1 MSRGVRSFLI
11 SWLAAVSYYAS
22 QGTTGNANGWH
33 MDLPGWH
40 MDQQVALVQLDIAG
54 RQHVRGAPCQ
64 LTRFLEPISELFH
77 DEKGS
82 LTSLLSAFFT
92 SRLHHG
98 SVAGWEIHPSHPSQL
113 AGSPGRLEGQGKSR
127 SSYPDYNEHKIVD
140 DHCCIFCSFFKVA
153 CHTL

>member
-11 SWLAAVSYYAS
+11 SWLPAVSYYTS
-22 QGTTGNANGWH
+22 QRMTGNASGS
-33 MDLPGWH
+33 LPGWH

-54 RQHVRGAPCQ
+54 RQHVRAAPCQ

-82 LTSLLSAFFT
+82 LISLLSAFFT

-98 SVAGWEIHPSHPSQL
+98 SVAGWETHPSHSCQGALGSRRVRVSQE
-113 AGSPGRLEGQGKSR
+113 AVTQMTMNTK
-127 SSYPDYNEHKIVD
+127 
-140 DHCCIFCSFFKVA
+140 
-153 CHTL
+153 